1 MTLRVAVILGPTATG
16 KTRLAV
22 AAAHSL
28 GSEIISADSRQV
40 YRGLD
45 LGTGKDLDEYRSV
58 SPPVAYHLIDI
69 CDPRDTYTVFHFQRD
84 CYRVIEDRAGEPRY
98 GEGTVPLLLVGGSG
112 LYIESVIRG
121 YRIADVPEDPELR
134 SRLMERS
141 HADLV
146 EELRRLD
153 PKRAMATDLA
163 SKKRVV
169 RALEVVE
176 HRSTAPVVLSKPPP
190 IEVEYAVFGVEVE
203 RDVLR
208 ERIAERVDRRLA
220 LGMVDEVRR
229 LLDRGVGFQRLQM
242 LGMEYREI
250 SSFLRGDVSYRKM
263 VSNLARKIGHL
274 AKRQMTYFRGME
286 RRGIPIH
293 WLGPDD
299 LQELLNR
306 LAPTP

>member
-22 AAAHSL
+22 TVAHGL
-28 GSEIISADSRQV
+28 GSEIVSADSRQV
-40 YRGLD
+40 YTGLD
-45 LGTGKDLDEYRSV
+45 LGTGKDLYEYRSV
-58 SPPVAYHLIDI
+58 SPPVAHHLIDI
-69 CDPRDTYTVFHFQRD
+69 CDPRDTYTVFDFQRD
-84 CYRVIEDRAGEPRY
+84 CYRVIEDRAGDPRL

-112 LYIESVIRG
+112 LYIEAVIRG

-146 EELRRLD
+146 EELRRWD
-153 PKRAMATDLA
+153 PERAAATDLA

-169 RALEVVE
+169 RALEVAE
-176 HRSTAPVVLSKPPP
+176 HRGKAPLALSKPPP
-190 IEVEYAVFGVEVE
+190 IDVTYAVFGVEVE

-208 ERIAERVDRRLA
+208 ARIAERVERRLA

-229 LLDRGVGFQRLQM
+229 LLDCGVGFARLQM

-250 SSFLRGDVSYRKM
+250 SSYLRGDVTYHRM
-263 VSNLARKIGHL
+263 VSNLKRKIGQL

-299 LQELLNR
+299 LQELLDH